1 MSIAPIAGIPR
12 VSLRAFFCGVNA
24 MAASE
29 IQRRLSSV
37 LVASRQQT
45 ASQWQE
51 AVMGGGFDGT
61 VAIDGVDAV
70 EGGGGR
76 YQRSQNGVAAGE
88 EVGEQCIL

>member
-1 MSIAPIAGIPR
+1 
-12 VSLRAFFCGVNA
+12 

-37 LVASRQQT
+37 LVASWQQM
-45 ASQWQE
+45 ASRWQE

-61 VAIDGVDAV
+61 VTIDGVDAV

-76 YQRSQNGVAAGE
+76 YQGSQNGAAAGE
-88 EVGEQCIL
+88 EVGKQCGL